1 MAKEKPVPA
10 APAAEEE
17 IYQPMP
23 GDFEV
28 VGADAGSREAIA
40 RPSLSF
46 WKDAMHRLFQN
57 KAAVACLIALG
68 LIILGAVI
76 FPALS
81 PYAYS
86 DQHIEHANVG
96 FMYRDPADNHLH
108 IFGTDGLGRDMWVRV
123 WEGARVSLFIAVAA
137 VGINLVVGMIYGGV
151 SGYFG
156 GMVDNVM
163 MRFVEVVNGIPYL
176 MLVILLMMVVPR
188 GMASLIIAYGLVG
201 WTGMARLVRGQ
212 IVSLKEQEY
221 VVAAE
226 AMGATPARIIRGH
239 LLPNTL
245 SVIIVNITLAIPS
258 VIFSEAFLSFVGIGL
273 PPPQPSWGVLANEGQ
288 RVFQMYPSQLI
299 VPSIFI
305 CITML
310 AFNLLG
316 DALRD
321 SFDPKLRR

>member
-1 MAKEKPVPA
+1 MAKEKFVPSE
-10 APAAEEE
+10 APGPEV
-17 IYQPMP
+17 YQPAP
-23 GDFEV
+23 GDFQI
-28 VGADAGSREAIA
+28 VGADVDSREAIA

-46 WKDAMHRLFQN
+46 WKDAMHRLFRN
-57 KAAVACLIALG
+57 KAAVICLIALA
-68 LIILGAVI
+68 LIILGAII
-76 FPALS
+76 FPMMS

-86 DQHIEHANVG
+86 DQHITHANSS
-96 FMYRDPADNHLH
+96 FMFRDPDDGHLH
-108 IFGTDGLGRDMWVRV
+108 VFGTDGLGRDMWVRV
-123 WEGARVSLFIAVAA
+123 WQGARSSLFIAFAA
-137 VGINLVVGMIYGGV
+137 VSINLIVGMIYGGI
-151 SGYFG
+151 SGYFW
-156 GMVDNVM
+156 GMVDNIM

-176 MLVILLMMVVPR
+176 MLVILLMMLVPR
-188 GMASLIIAYGLVG
+188 GMAALIIAYGLVG

-212 IVSLKEQEY
+212 IVALKEQEF

-226 AMGATPARIIRGH
+226 AMGATPTRIIRSH

-305 CITML
+305 CVTML

>member
-1 MAKEKPVPA
+1 M
-10 APAAEEE
+10 
-17 IYQPMP
+17 Y
-23 GDFEV
+23 
-28 VGADAGSREAIA
+28 
-40 RPSLSF
+40 
-46 WKDAMHRLFQN
+46 RLFRN
-57 KAAVACLIALG
+57 KAAVICLIALA
-68 LIILGAVI
+68 LIILGAII
-76 FPALS
+76 FPMLS
-81 PYAYS
+81 SYAYS
-86 DQHIEHANVG
+86 DQHITHANAG
-96 FMYRDPADNHLH
+96 FMFHDPDDGHLH

-123 WEGARVSLFIAVAA
+123 WQGARSSLFIAFAA
-137 VGINLVVGMIYGGV
+137 VSINLIVGMIYGGI

-156 GMVDNVM
+156 GMVDNIM

-188 GMASLIIAYGLVG
+188 GMAALIIAYGLVG

-212 IVSLKEQEY
+212 IVALKEQEY
-221 VVAAE
+221 VIAAE
-226 AMGATPARIIRGH
+226 AMGATPARIIRSH